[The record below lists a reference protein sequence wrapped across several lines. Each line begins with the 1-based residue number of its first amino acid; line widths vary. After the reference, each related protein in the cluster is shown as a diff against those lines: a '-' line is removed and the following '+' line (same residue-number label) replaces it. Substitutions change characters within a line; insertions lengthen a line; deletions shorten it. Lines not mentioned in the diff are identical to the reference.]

1 GLGRPGRPG
10 GRDPNL
16 RRRAPARDGRRDPA
30 AAARLMAVPVRAS
43 LMITCLGDMFFPE
56 LGVRIQTL
64 ERFRREFERV
74 GGDFHR
80 DLGGSD
86 PLTRG
91 VNGPKEGDA
100 MLDGTPRR

>member
-1 GLGRPGRPG
+1 
-10 GRDPNL
+10 
-16 RRRAPARDGRRDPA
+16 
-30 AAARLMAVPVRAS
+30 MAVPVRAS

-80 DLGGSD
+80 DLGGRD

-91 VNGPKEGDA
+91 VHGPKEVHA
-100 MLDGTPRR
+100 IFVATPVRG